1 MAHHRPAERREEL
14 SPQERAQTRE
24 RSIALLRQM
33 LRPHRGALA
42 LSIISVLL
50 VSGSSAVAPLLIA
63 RVLDS
68 SIEPLK
74 QGDAS
79 VLLTLLAFF
88 VAATAVTAIFSWVNV
103 AYTVRVS
110 LGVVVY
116 LRKRVFR
123 HAQSLSV
130 SFHERYTSGKVISRL
145 TSDIDTVRSFL
156 DSGISQLAITLLSM
170 VISAVAIF
178 VLDWRIGLL
187 MLAMGVPIYFLT
199 RWFQKAAV
207 PVFRTMR
214 TESAHLTSRFVE
226 TFTGIRAVK
235 AFGAEARMRT
245 EYAQASERY
254 RLAVMDS
261 IKIFGVYSPV
271 LMLLGNVFIAGALVL
286 GGYAVLGG
294 TMQIGTLLAL
304 VIYANR
310 VFEPVM
316 QLSEFYNMFQSA
328 MSALEKLSS
337 FLAEEPEVAEPE
349 HPHERAVESAVKSAT
364 EPAAES
370 APGSSAA
377 GASEGVSGTV
387 RGALVELDSA
397 VFGYTSDRHALKET
411 SLRIEPGT
419 TVALVGATGA
429 GKSTIAKLVARFYDV
444 SSGQVRIDGVDVRQ
458 LADVQLR
465 REVLMLTQEVFL
477 FSASILE
484 NIRMGN
490 PQASDE
496 QVKAAAKAVGADA
509 FIERLRDGYESQLGR
524 GGITLS
530 AGQRQLV
537 SFARV
542 FLANPRVLI
551 LDEATASLDIPSER
565 AVQAALRTVLAG
577 RTALVIAHRLSTVL
591 GADRVLVIHEG
602 SVVEDGSPQQLI
614 ASGGRFAAMY
624 ASWDELNQV
633 QEAEA

>member
-1 MAHHRPAERREEL
+1 MAHHRPAEPREQM
-14 SPQERAQTRE
+14 SSQERAETRE
-24 RSIALLRQM
+24 RSMALLRQM
-33 LRPHRGALA
+33 LRPHRGALV

-50 VSGSSAVAPLLIA
+50 VSGSSAVAPILIA

-178 VLDWRIGLL
+178 LLDWRIGLF
-187 MLAMGVPIYFLT
+187 MLVMGVPIYFLT
-199 RWFQKAAV
+199 RWFQKTAV

-235 AFGAEARMRT
+235 AFGAEAQMRT

-261 IKIFGVYSPV
+261 IKIFGIYSPV

-349 HPHERAVESAVKSAT
+349 HPHERAVESV
-364 EPAAES
+364 AES
-370 APGSSAA
+370 ATGVTE
-377 GASEGVSGTV
+377 GASGKVQ
-387 RGALVELDSA
+387 GALVELDSA

-444 SSGQVRIDGVDVRQ
+444 SAGQVRIDGVDVRQ
-458 LADVQLR
+458 LADAQLR

>member
-1 MAHHRPAERREEL
+1 MAHHRPAEPREEL

-24 RSIALLRQM
+24 RSMALLHQM

-50 VSGSSAVAPLLIA
+50 VSGSSAVAPILIA

-68 SIEPLK
+68 SIEPFK

-79 VLLTLLAFF
+79 PLLTLLAFF

-178 VLDWRIGLL
+178 LLDWRIGLF
-187 MLAMGVPIYFLT
+187 MLVMGVPIYFLT

-235 AFGAEARMRT
+235 AFGAEAQMRS

-261 IKIFGVYSPV
+261 IKIFGIYSPV

-349 HPHERAVESAVKSAT
+349 HPHERAIESAT
-364 EPAAES
+364 AE
-370 APGSSAA
+370 
-377 GASEGVSGTV
+377 GASGTV
-387 RGALVELDSA
+387 QGALVELDSA
-397 VFGYTSDRHALKET
+397 VFGYTSDRHALNET

-444 SSGQVRIDGVDVRQ
+444 SSGQVRIDGVDIRQ

-477 FSASILE
+477 FSTSVLE

-509 FIERLRDGYESQLGR
+509 FIERLRDGYESRLGR

-565 AVQAALRTVLAG
+565 AVQAALHTVLAG

-602 SVVEDGSPQQLI
+602 SMVEDGSPQQLI

-633 QEAEA
+633 QEADA

>member
-1 MAHHRPAERREEL
+1 MAHHGPAEPREQM
-14 SPQERAQTRE
+14 SPQERAETRE
-24 RSIALLRQM
+24 RSMALLRQM

-50 VSGSSAVAPLLIA
+50 VSGSSAIAPILIA

-74 QGDAS
+74 QGDVS
-79 VLLTLLAFF
+79 PLLTLLVFF

-178 VLDWRIGLL
+178 LLDWRIGLF
-187 MLAMGVPIYFLT
+187 MLVMGVPIYFLT
-199 RWFQKAAV
+199 RWFQKTAV

-235 AFGAEARMRT
+235 AFGAEAQMRS

-261 IKIFGVYSPV
+261 IKIFGIYSPV

-349 HPHERAVESAVKSAT
+349 HPHERAVESV
-364 EPAAES
+364 AES
-370 APGSSAA
+370 ATGVTE
-377 GASEGVSGTV
+377 GASGTV
-387 RGALVELDSA
+387 QGALVELDSA

-444 SSGQVRIDGVDVRQ
+444 SAGQVRIDGVDVRQ

-591 GADRVLVIHEG
+591 SADRVLVIHEG

>member
-14 SPQERAQTRE
+14 SPQERAETRE
-24 RSIALLRQM
+24 RSMALLRQM

-79 VLLTLLAFF
+79 PLLTLLVFF

-130 SFHERYTSGKVISRL
+130 SFHERYTSGKIISRL

-156 DSGISQLAITLLSM
+156 DSSISQLAITLLSM

-178 VLDWRIGLL
+178 LLDWRIGLL

-235 AFGAEARMRT
+235 AFGAEARMRA

-261 IKIFGVYSPV
+261 IKIFGVYAPT
-271 LMLLGNVFIAGALVL
+271 LTLLGNLFIAGALVL

-349 HPHERAVESAVKSAT
+349 HPHERAVE
-364 EPAAES
+364 PAAES
-370 APGSSAA
+370 APGPSAA

-397 VFGYTSDRHALKET
+397 IFGYTSDRHALKET

-444 SSGQVRIDGVDVRQ
+444 SAGQVRIDGVDVRQ

-591 GADRVLVIHEG
+591 SADRVLVIHEG

>member
-1 MAHHRPAERREEL
+1 MAHHGPAERREEL
-14 SPQERAQTRE
+14 SPQERAETRE
-24 RSIALLRQM
+24 RSMALLRQM

-50 VSGSSAVAPLLIA
+50 VSGSSAIAPILIA

-74 QGDAS
+74 QGDTS
-79 VLLTLLAFF
+79 PLLTLLAFF

-178 VLDWRIGLL
+178 LLDWRIGLL
-187 MLAMGVPIYFLT
+187 MLAMGAPIYFLT

-261 IKIFGVYSPV
+261 IKIFGVYAPT
-271 LMLLGNVFIAGALVL
+271 LTLLGNVFIAGALVL

-337 FLAEEPEVAEPE
+337 FLAEKPEVAEPE
-349 HPHERAVESAVKSAT
+349 HPHERAVEPAT

-370 APGSSAA
+370 TTGS
-377 GASEGVSGTV
+377 VSGTV

-397 VFGYTSDRHALKET
+397 IFGYTSDRHALKET

-444 SSGQVRIDGVDVRQ
+444 SAGQVRIDGVDVRQ

>member
-1 MAHHRPAERREEL
+1 MAHHRPAEPREEL

-24 RSIALLRQM
+24 RSMALLRQM

-50 VSGSSAVAPLLIA
+50 VSGSSAIAPILIA

-68 SIEPLK
+68 SIEPFK

-79 VLLTLLAFF
+79 PLLTLLVLF
-88 VAATAVTAIFSWVNV
+88 VVVTAVTAIFSWVNV

-123 HAQSLSV
+123 HSQSLSV

-170 VISAVAIF
+170 LISAVAIF
-178 VLDWRIGLL
+178 LLDWGIGLL
-187 MLAMGVPIYFLT
+187 MLVMGVPIYFLT
-199 RWFQKAAV
+199 RWFQKRAV

-214 TESAHLTSRFVE
+214 SESAHLTSRFVE

-235 AFGAEARMRT
+235 AFGAEAQMRV

-261 IKIFGVYSPV
+261 IKIFGIYSPV

-286 GGYAVLGG
+286 GGYAVLGS

-337 FLAEEPEVAEPE
+337 FLAEEPEVAEPQ
-349 HPHERAVESAVKSAT
+349 HPHERAVESAAGSS
-364 EPAAES
+364 AAES
-370 APGSSAA
+370 A
-377 GASEGVSGTV
+377 TDKV

-397 VFGYTSDRHALKET
+397 IFGYTSNRHALNET

-444 SSGQVRIDGVDVRQ
+444 SSGQVRIDGVDIRQ

-477 FSASILE
+477 FSTSVLE

-565 AVQAALRTVLAG
+565 AVQAALHTVLAG

-624 ASWDELNQV
+624 TSWDELNQV
-633 QEAEA
+633 QEADA

>member
-1 MAHHRPAERREEL
+1 MAHHRPAEPREQM
-14 SPQERAQTRE
+14 SPQERAETRE
-24 RSIALLRQM
+24 RSMALLRQM

-50 VSGSSAVAPLLIA
+50 VSGSSAVAPILIA

-74 QGDAS
+74 QGDVS
-79 VLLTLLAFF
+79 PLLTLLTFF
-88 VAATAVTAIFSWVNV
+88 VVATAVTAIFSWVNV

-123 HAQSLSV
+123 HAQLLSV

-178 VLDWRIGLL
+178 LLDWRIGLF
-187 MLAMGVPIYFLT
+187 MLVMGVPIYFLT
-199 RWFQKAAV
+199 RWFQKTAV
-207 PVFRTMR
+207 PVFRMMR

-235 AFGAEARMRT
+235 AFGAEAQMRS

-261 IKIFGVYSPV
+261 IKIFGVYSPM

-337 FLAEEPEVAEPE
+337 FLAEEPEVAEPD
-349 HPHERAVESAVKSAT
+349 HPYERTVD
-364 EPAAES
+364 PAAGTAE
-370 APGSSAA
+370 
-377 GASEGVSGTV
+377 GASGKVQ
-387 RGALVELDSA
+387 GALVELDSA

-411 SLRIEPGT
+411 TLRIEPGT

-444 SSGQVRIDGVDVRQ
+444 SAGQVRIDGVDVRQ

-496 QVKAAAKAVGADA
+496 QVKTAAKAVGADA
-509 FIERLRDGYESQLGR
+509 FIERLCEGYESQLGR

-591 GADRVLVIHEG
+591 GADCVLVIHEG

-633 QEAEA
+633 QETEA

>member
-1 MAHHRPAERREEL
+1 MAHHRPAEPREEL

-24 RSIALLRQM
+24 RSMALLHQM

-50 VSGSSAVAPLLIA
+50 VSGSSAIAPILIA

-68 SIEPLK
+68 SIEPFK

-79 VLLTLLAFF
+79 PLLTLLVLF
-88 VAATAVTAIFSWVNV
+88 VVVTAVTAIFSWVNV

-170 VISAVAIF
+170 LISAVAIF
-178 VLDWRIGLL
+178 LLDWRIGLL
-187 MLAMGVPIYFLT
+187 MLVMGVPIYFLT
-199 RWFQKAAV
+199 RWFQKRAV
-207 PVFRTMR
+207 PVFHTMR
-214 TESAHLTSRFVE
+214 SESAHLTSRFVE

-235 AFGAEARMRT
+235 AFGAEAQMRV

-261 IKIFGVYSPV
+261 IKIFGIYSPV

-286 GGYAVLGG
+286 GGYAVLGS

-337 FLAEEPEVAEPE
+337 FLAEEPEVAEPQ
-349 HPHERAVESAVKSAT
+349 HPHERAVESAAGSS
-364 EPAAES
+364 AAES
-370 APGSSAA
+370 A
-377 GASEGVSGTV
+377 TDKV

-397 VFGYTSDRHALKET
+397 IFGYTSNRHALNET

-444 SSGQVRIDGVDVRQ
+444 SSGQVRIDGVDIRQ

-477 FSASILE
+477 FSTSVLE

-496 QVKAAAKAVGADA
+496 QVKAAAKEVGADA

-565 AVQAALRTVLAG
+565 AVQAALHTVLAG

-624 ASWDELNQV
+624 TSWDELNQV
-633 QEAEA
+633 QEADA

>member
-1 MAHHRPAERREEL
+1 MAHHRPAEPREQM
-14 SPQERAQTRE
+14 SPQERAETRE
-24 RSIALLRQM
+24 RSMALLRQM

-50 VSGSSAVAPLLIA
+50 VSGSSAVAPILIA

-68 SIEPLK
+68 SIEPLR

-79 VLLTLLAFF
+79 PLLTLLTFF

-178 VLDWRIGLL
+178 LLDWRIGLF
-187 MLAMGVPIYFLT
+187 MLVLGVPIYFLT
-199 RWFQKAAV
+199 RWFQKTAV

-235 AFGAEARMRT
+235 AFGAEAQMRY

-349 HPHERAVESAVKSAT
+349 HPHERAVESAT
-364 EPAAES
+364 GTAE
-370 APGSSAA
+370 
-377 GASEGVSGTV
+377 GASGTIH
-387 RGALVELDSA
+387 GALVELDSA

-411 SLRIEPGT
+411 TLRIEPGT

-444 SSGQVRIDGVDVRQ
+444 SAGQVRIDDVDVRQ
-458 LADVQLR
+458 LADAQLR

-509 FIERLRDGYESQLGR
+509 FIERLREGYESQLGR

-633 QEAEA
+633 HEAEA

>member
-1 MAHHRPAERREEL
+1 MAHHRPAEPREQM
-14 SPQERAQTRE
+14 SPQERAETRE
-24 RSIALLRQM
+24 RSMALLRQM

-50 VSGSSAVAPLLIA
+50 VSGSSAIAPILIA

-79 VLLTLLAFF
+79 PLLTLLVFF

-178 VLDWRIGLL
+178 LLDWRIGLL

-261 IKIFGVYSPV
+261 IKIFGVYAPT
-271 LMLLGNVFIAGALVL
+271 LTLLGNLFIAGALVL

-349 HPHERAVESAVKSAT
+349 HPHERAVEPASEPAT
-364 EPAAES
+364 ETAAES
-370 APGSSAA
+370 ATG
-377 GASEGVSGTV
+377 GVSGTV

-444 SSGQVRIDGVDVRQ
+444 SAGQVRIDGVDVRQ

-624 ASWDELNQV
+624 ASWDVLNQV

>member
-14 SPQERAQTRE
+14 SPQERAETRE
-24 RSIALLRQM
+24 RSMALLRQM

-50 VSGSSAVAPLLIA
+50 VSGSSAIAPILIA

-74 QGDAS
+74 RGDAS
-79 VLLTLLAFF
+79 PLLTLLAFF

-178 VLDWRIGLL
+178 LLDWRIGLL

-245 EYAQASERY
+245 EYAQAAERY

-261 IKIFGVYSPV
+261 IKIFGVYAPT
-271 LMLLGNVFIAGALVL
+271 LTLLGNLFIAGALVL

-349 HPHERAVESAVKSAT
+349 HPHERAVEPATESADESAT
-364 EPAAES
+364 
-370 APGSSAA
+370 G
-377 GASEGVSGTV
+377 GVSGTV

-444 SSGQVRIDGVDVRQ
+444 SAGQVRIDGVDVRQ

-490 PQASDE
+490 PQATDE

-509 FIERLRDGYESQLGR
+509 FIERLREGYESQLGR

>member
-1 MAHHRPAERREEL
+1 MAHHGPAQRREQL
-14 SPQERAQTRE
+14 SPQERAETRE
-24 RSIALLRQM
+24 RSMALLHQM
-33 LRPHRGALA
+33 LRPQRGALA

-50 VSGSSAVAPLLIA
+50 VSGSSAIAPILIA

-74 QGDAS
+74 QGDVS
-79 VLLTLLAFF
+79 PLLTLLTFF

-178 VLDWRIGLL
+178 LLDWRIGLL
-187 MLAMGVPIYFLT
+187 MLVMGVPIYFLT
-199 RWFQKAAV
+199 RWFQKTAV

-261 IKIFGVYSPV
+261 IKIFGVYAPT
-271 LMLLGNVFIAGALVL
+271 LTLLGNLFIAGALVL

-349 HPHERAVESAVKSAT
+349 HPHERAVE
-364 EPAAES
+364 PAAES
-370 APGSSAA
+370 TTGV
-377 GASEGVSGTV
+377 SEGVAGTV
-387 RGALVELDSA
+387 HGALVELDSA

-509 FIERLRDGYESQLGR
+509 FIERLREGYESQLGR

>member
-14 SPQERAQTRE
+14 SPQERAETRE
-24 RSIALLRQM
+24 RSMALLRQM

-50 VSGSSAVAPLLIA
+50 VSGSSAIAPILIA

-74 QGDAS
+74 QGDTS
-79 VLLTLLAFF
+79 PLLTLLAFF

-178 VLDWRIGLL
+178 LLDWRIGLL

-261 IKIFGVYSPV
+261 IKIFGVYAPT
-271 LMLLGNVFIAGALVL
+271 LTLLGNLFIAGALVL

-349 HPHERAVESAVKSAT
+349 HPHERAVE
-364 EPAAES
+364 PAAES
-370 APGSSAA
+370 VTVVSG
-377 GASEGVSGTV
+377 GVSGTV
-387 RGALVELDSA
+387 HGALVELDSA

-444 SSGQVRIDGVDVRQ
+444 SAGQVRIDGVDVRQ

-591 GADRVLVIHEG
+591 SADRVLVIHEG

>member
-1 MAHHRPAERREEL
+1 MAHHRPAEPREEL
-14 SPQERAQTRE
+14 SPQERAETRE
-24 RSIALLRQM
+24 RSMALLRQM

-79 VLLTLLAFF
+79 PLLTLLAFF

-130 SFHERYTSGKVISRL
+130 SFHERYTSGKIISRL

-178 VLDWRIGLL
+178 LLDWRIGLL

-235 AFGAEARMRT
+235 AFGAEARMRA

-261 IKIFGVYSPV
+261 IKIFGVYAPT
-271 LMLLGNVFIAGALVL
+271 LTLLGNLFIAGALVL

-349 HPHERAVESAVKSAT
+349 HPHERAVE
-364 EPAAES
+364 PAAES
-370 APGSSAA
+370 APGPSAA

-444 SSGQVRIDGVDVRQ
+444 SAGQVRIDGVDVRQ

-591 GADRVLVIHEG
+591 SADRVLVIHEG

>member
-1 MAHHRPAERREEL
+1 MAHHRPAEPREQM
-14 SPQERAQTRE
+14 SPQERAETRE
-24 RSIALLRQM
+24 RSMALLRQM

-50 VSGSSAVAPLLIA
+50 VSGSSAVAPILIA

-74 QGDAS
+74 QGNVS
-79 VLLTLLAFF
+79 PLLTLLVFF

-178 VLDWRIGLL
+178 LLDWRIGLF
-187 MLAMGVPIYFLT
+187 MLVMGVPIYFLT
-199 RWFQKAAV
+199 RWFQKTAV

-235 AFGAEARMRT
+235 AFGAEAQMRT

-261 IKIFGVYSPV
+261 IKIFGIYSPV
-271 LMLLGNVFIAGALVL
+271 LMLLGNVFIAGALML

-337 FLAEEPEVAEPE
+337 FLAEEPEVAEPD
-349 HPHERAVESAVKSAT
+349 HPYERTV
-364 EPAAES
+364 EPAAGTAE
-370 APGSSAA
+370 
-377 GASEGVSGTV
+377 GASGKVQ
-387 RGALVELDSA
+387 GALVELDSA

-411 SLRIEPGT
+411 TLRIEPGT

-444 SSGQVRIDGVDVRQ
+444 SAGQVRIDGVDVRQ

-496 QVKAAAKAVGADA
+496 QVKTAAKAVGADA
-509 FIERLRDGYESQLGR
+509 FIERLCEGYESQLGR

-624 ASWDELNQV
+624 AS
-633 QEAEA
+633 

>member
-1 MAHHRPAERREEL
+1 MAHHRPAEPREQM
-14 SPQERAQTRE
+14 SPQERAETRE
-24 RSIALLRQM
+24 RSMALLRQM

-50 VSGSSAVAPLLIA
+50 VSGSSAVAPILIA

-74 QGDAS
+74 QGDVS
-79 VLLTLLAFF
+79 PLLTLLTFF
-88 VAATAVTAIFSWVNV
+88 VVATAVTAIFSWVNV

-123 HAQSLSV
+123 HAQLLSV

-178 VLDWRIGLL
+178 LLDWRIGLF
-187 MLAMGVPIYFLT
+187 MLVMGVPIYFLT
-199 RWFQKAAV
+199 RWFQKTAV

-235 AFGAEARMRT
+235 AFGAEAQMRS

-261 IKIFGVYSPV
+261 IKIFGIYSPV

-337 FLAEEPEVAEPE
+337 FLAEEPEVAEPD
-349 HPHERAVESAVKSAT
+349 HPYERTV
-364 EPAAES
+364 EPAAGTAE
-370 APGSSAA
+370 
-377 GASEGVSGTV
+377 GASGKVQ
-387 RGALVELDSA
+387 GALVELDSA

-411 SLRIEPGT
+411 TLRIEPGT

-444 SSGQVRIDGVDVRQ
+444 SAGQVRIDGVDVRQ
-458 LADVQLR
+458 LADAQLR

>member
-1 MAHHRPAERREEL
+1 MAHHRPAEPREQM
-14 SPQERAQTRE
+14 SPQERAETRE
-24 RSIALLRQM
+24 RSMALLRQM

-50 VSGSSAVAPLLIA
+50 VSGSSAIAPILIA

-79 VLLTLLAFF
+79 PLLTLLVFF

-178 VLDWRIGLL
+178 LLDWRIGLL

-207 PVFRTMR
+207 PVFRAMR

-261 IKIFGVYSPV
+261 IKIFGVYAPT
-271 LMLLGNVFIAGALVL
+271 LTLLGNLFIAGALVL

-294 TMQIGTLLAL
+294 TLQIGTLLAL

-349 HPHERAVESAVKSAT
+349 HPHERAVEPAT

-370 APGSSAA
+370 VTGVS
-377 GASEGVSGTV
+377 GGVSGTV

-602 SVVEDGSPQQLI
+602 SVVEDGSPRQLI

>member
-1 MAHHRPAERREEL
+1 MAHHRPAEPREQM
-14 SPQERAQTRE
+14 SPQERAETRE
-24 RSIALLRQM
+24 RSMALLRQM

-50 VSGSSAVAPLLIA
+50 VSGSSAIAPILIA

-79 VLLTLLAFF
+79 VLLTLLVFF

-178 VLDWRIGLL
+178 LLDWRIGLF
-187 MLAMGVPIYFLT
+187 MLVMGVPIYFLT
-199 RWFQKAAV
+199 RWFQKTAV

-235 AFGAEARMRT
+235 AFGAEAQMRT

-261 IKIFGVYSPV
+261 IKIFGIYSPV

-294 TMQIGTLLAL
+294 TMQLGTLLAL

-349 HPHERAVESAVKSAT
+349 HPHERAVESV
-364 EPAAES
+364 AES
-370 APGSSAA
+370 ATGVTE
-377 GASEGVSGTV
+377 GASGTV
-387 RGALVELDSA
+387 QGALVELDSA

-444 SSGQVRIDGVDVRQ
+444 SAGQVRIDGVDVRQ

-591 GADRVLVIHEG
+591 SADRVLVIHEG

>member
-1 MAHHRPAERREEL
+1 MAHHRPAEPREQM
-14 SPQERAQTRE
+14 SPQERAETRE
-24 RSIALLRQM
+24 RSMALLRQM

-50 VSGSSAVAPLLIA
+50 VSGSSAIAPILIA

-79 VLLTLLAFF
+79 VLLTLLVFF

-178 VLDWRIGLL
+178 LLDWRIGLF
-187 MLAMGVPIYFLT
+187 MLVMGVPIYFLT
-199 RWFQKAAV
+199 RWFQKTAV

-235 AFGAEARMRT
+235 AFGAEVQMRV

-261 IKIFGVYSPV
+261 IKIFGIYSPV

-349 HPHERAVESAVKSAT
+349 HPHERAVESA
-364 EPAAES
+364 AES
-370 APGSSAA
+370 ASKSSAA
-377 GASEGVSGTV
+377 EGASGTV
-387 RGALVELDSA
+387 QGALVELDSA

-444 SSGQVRIDGVDVRQ
+444 SAGQVRIDGVDVRQ
-458 LADVQLR
+458 LADAQLR

-509 FIERLRDGYESQLGR
+509 FIERLREGYESQLGR

>member
-1 MAHHRPAERREEL
+1 MAHHGPAERREEL
-14 SPQERAQTRE
+14 SPQERAETRE
-24 RSIALLRQM
+24 RSMALLRQM

-50 VSGSSAVAPLLIA
+50 VSGSSAIAPILIA

-68 SIEPLK
+68 SVEPLK

-79 VLLTLLAFF
+79 PLLTLLVLF

-178 VLDWRIGLL
+178 LLDWRIGLL

-245 EYAQASERY
+245 EYAQAAERY

-261 IKIFGVYSPV
+261 IKIFGVYAPT
-271 LMLLGNVFIAGALVL
+271 LTLLGNVFIAGALVL

-349 HPHERAVESAVKSAT
+349 HPHERAVEPAAEPTT
-364 EPAAES
+364 ETAAES
-370 APGSSAA
+370 ATG
-377 GASEGVSGTV
+377 GVSGTV

-397 VFGYTSDRHALKET
+397 VFGYTSDRHALKKT

-444 SSGQVRIDGVDVRQ
+444 SAGQVRIDGVDVRQ

-633 QEAEA
+633 QETEA

>member
-1 MAHHRPAERREEL
+1 MAHHRPAEPREQM
-14 SPQERAQTRE
+14 SPQERAETRE
-24 RSIALLRQM
+24 RSMALLRQM

-50 VSGSSAVAPLLIA
+50 VSGSSAIAPILIA

-74 QGDAS
+74 QGDVS
-79 VLLTLLAFF
+79 PLLTLLAFF

-110 LGVVVY
+110 LGVMVY

-178 VLDWRIGLL
+178 LLDWRIGLF
-187 MLAMGVPIYFLT
+187 MLVMGVPIYFLT

-235 AFGAEARMRT
+235 AFGAEAQMRS
-245 EYAQASERY
+245 EYAEASERY

-337 FLAEEPEVAEPE
+337 FLAEEPEVAEPD
-349 HPHERAVESAVKSAT
+349 HPYERAVAST
-364 EPAAES
+364 AES
-370 APGSSAA
+370 ASKSSAA
-377 GASEGVSGTV
+377 EGASGTV
-387 RGALVELDSA
+387 QGALVELDSA

-444 SSGQVRIDGVDVRQ
+444 SAGQVRIDGVDVRQ
-458 LADVQLR
+458 LADAQLR

-509 FIERLRDGYESQLGR
+509 FIERLREGYESQLGR

-633 QEAEA
+633 QEADA

>member
-1 MAHHRPAERREEL
+1 MAHHRPAEPREEL

-24 RSIALLRQM
+24 RSMALLHQM

-50 VSGSSAVAPLLIA
+50 VSGSSAIAPILIA

-68 SIEPLK
+68 SIEPFK

-79 VLLTLLAFF
+79 PLLTLLVLF
-88 VAATAVTAIFSWVNV
+88 VVVTAVTAIFSWVNV

-178 VLDWRIGLL
+178 LLDWRIGLL
-187 MLAMGVPIYFLT
+187 MLVMGVPIYFLT
-199 RWFQKAAV
+199 RWFQKRAV

-214 TESAHLTSRFVE
+214 SESAHLTSRFVE

-235 AFGAEARMRT
+235 AFGAEAQMRV
-245 EYAQASERY
+245 EYAEASECY

-261 IKIFGVYSPV
+261 IKIFGIYSPV

-337 FLAEEPEVAEPE
+337 FLAEEPEVAEPQ
-349 HPHERAVESAVKSAT
+349 HPHERAVESATGSST
-364 EPAAES
+364 AES
-370 APGSSAA
+370 A
-377 GASEGVSGTV
+377 TDKV

-397 VFGYTSDRHALKET
+397 VFGYTLNRHALNET

-444 SSGQVRIDGVDVRQ
+444 SSGQVRIDGVDIRQ

-477 FSASILE
+477 FSTSVLE

-509 FIERLRDGYESQLGR
+509 FIERLRDGYESRLGR

-565 AVQAALRTVLAG
+565 AVQAALHTVLAG

-614 ASGGRFAAMY
+614 ASDGRFAAMY

-633 QEAEA
+633 QEADA

>member
-14 SPQERAQTRE
+14 SPQERAETRE
-24 RSIALLRQM
+24 RSMALLRQM

-50 VSGSSAVAPLLIA
+50 VSGSSAIAPILIA

-79 VLLTLLAFF
+79 PLLTLLAFF

-178 VLDWRIGLL
+178 LLDWRIGLL

-235 AFGAEARMRT
+235 AFGAEAQMRT

-261 IKIFGVYSPV
+261 IKIFGVYAPT
-271 LMLLGNVFIAGALVL
+271 LTLLGNVFIAGALVL

-349 HPHERAVESAVKSAT
+349 HPHERAVEPAT
-364 EPAAES
+364 ESAAES
-370 APGSSAA
+370 TTG
-377 GASEGVSGTV
+377 GVSGTV

-444 SSGQVRIDGVDVRQ
+444 SSCAVRIDGVDVRD
-458 LADVQLR
+458 LTDAQLR

-602 SVVEDGSPQQLI
+602 SVVEDGTPQQLI

>member
-1 MAHHRPAERREEL
+1 MAHHRPAEPREEMT
-14 SPQERAQTRE
+14 PQERAETRE
-24 RSIALLRQM
+24 RSMALLRQM

-42 LSIISVLL
+42 LSIVSVLL
-50 VSGSSAVAPLLIA
+50 VSGSSAIAPILIA

-79 VLLTLLAFF
+79 VLLTLLVFF

-178 VLDWRIGLL
+178 LLDWRIGLF
-187 MLAMGVPIYFLT
+187 MLVMGVPIYFLT
-199 RWFQKAAV
+199 RWFQKTAV

-235 AFGAEARMRT
+235 AFGAEAQMRY

-349 HPHERAVESAVKSAT
+349 HPHERAVESV
-364 EPAAES
+364 AES
-370 APGSSAA
+370 ATGVTE
-377 GASEGVSGTV
+377 GASGTV
-387 RGALVELDSA
+387 QGALVELDSA

-444 SSGQVRIDGVDVRQ
+444 SAGQVRIDGVDVRQ

-591 GADRVLVIHEG
+591 SADRVLVIHEG

>member
-1 MAHHRPAERREEL
+1 MAHHGPAERREEL
-14 SPQERAQTRE
+14 SPQERAETRE
-24 RSIALLRQM
+24 RSMALLRQM

-50 VSGSSAVAPLLIA
+50 VSGSSAVAPILIA

-178 VLDWRIGLL
+178 LLNWRIGLF
-187 MLAMGVPIYFLT
+187 MLVMGVPIYFLT
-199 RWFQKAAV
+199 RWFQKTAV

-235 AFGAEARMRT
+235 AFGAEAQMRS

-261 IKIFGVYSPV
+261 IKIFGIYSPV

-349 HPHERAVESAVKSAT
+349 HPHERAVESA
-364 EPAAES
+364 AES
-370 APGSSAA
+370 ASKSSAA
-377 GASEGVSGTV
+377 EGASGTV
-387 RGALVELDSA
+387 QGALVELDSA

-444 SSGQVRIDGVDVRQ
+444 SAGQVRIDGVDVRQ
-458 LADVQLR
+458 LADAQLR

-509 FIERLRDGYESQLGR
+509 FIERLREGYESQLGR

>member
-1 MAHHRPAERREEL
+1 MAHYRPVEPREQM
-14 SPQERAQTRE
+14 SPQERAETRE
-24 RSIALLRQM
+24 RSMALLRQM
-33 LRPHRGALA
+33 LRPHRGALV

-50 VSGSSAVAPLLIA
+50 VSGSAAVVPILIA

-68 SIEPLK
+68 SIEPLR

-79 VLLTLLAFF
+79 PLLTLLAFF

-170 VISAVAIF
+170 VISAVAI
-178 VLDWRIGLL
+178 VLLDWRIGLF
-187 MLAMGVPIYFLT
+187 MLVMGVPIYFLT
-199 RWFQKAAV
+199 RWFQKTAV

-235 AFGAEARMRT
+235 AFGSEAQKRS

-261 IKIFGVYSPV
+261 IKIFGIYSPV

-337 FLAEEPEVAEPE
+337 FLAEEPEVAEPH
-349 HPHERAVESAVKSAT
+349 HPHERAVE
-364 EPAAES
+364 PAAES
-370 APGSSAA
+370 GPGVSD
-377 GASEGVSGTV
+377 GVSGTV
-387 RGALVELDSA
+387 HGALVELDSA

-444 SSGQVRIDGVDVRQ
+444 SAGQVRIAGVDVRQ

-465 REVLMLTQEVFL
+465 HEVLMLTQEVFL
-477 FSASILE
+477 FSTSILE

-490 PQASDE
+490 PQACDE

-509 FIERLRDGYESQLGR
+509 FIKRLRNGYESQLGR

-602 SVVEDGSPQQLI
+602 SVVEDGSPQHLI
-614 ASGGRFAAMY
+614 ASGGRFAAMH

-633 QEAEA
+633 QETEA

>member
-1 MAHHRPAERREEL
+1 MAHHRPAEPREQL
-14 SPQERAQTRE
+14 SPQERAETRE
-24 RSIALLRQM
+24 RSMALLRQM

-50 VSGSSAVAPLLIA
+50 VSGSSAVAPILIA

-68 SIEPLK
+68 SIEPLRR
-74 QGDAS
+74 GDAS
-79 VLLTLLAFF
+79 ALLTLLVLF
-88 VAATAVTAIFSWVNV
+88 VAVTAVTAIFSWVNV

-178 VLDWRIGLL
+178 LLDWRIGLF
-187 MLAMGVPIYFLT
+187 MLVMGVPIYFLT

-261 IKIFGVYSPV
+261 IKIFGIYSPV

-328 MSALEKLSS
+328 MSALEKLSA
-337 FLAEEPEVAEPE
+337 FLAEKPEVADPE
-349 HPHERAVESAVKSAT
+349 NPVSPVLEKTGPAV
-364 EPAAES
+364 
-370 APGSSAA
+370 SSPED
-377 GASEGVSGTV
+377 SVH
-387 RGALVELDSA
+387 GALVELDSA
-397 VFGYTSDRHALKET
+397 VFGYTSERHALQKT

-419 TVALVGATGA
+419 TVALVGPTGA

-444 SSGQVRIDGVDVRQ
+444 SSGAVRIDGVDVRD
-458 LADVQLR
+458 LTDAQLR

-477 FSASILE
+477 FSTSILE

-509 FIERLRDGYESQLGR
+509 FIERLRDGYDSLLGR
-524 GGITLS
+524 GGISLS

-542 FLANPRVLI
+542 FLADPRLLI

-565 AVQAALRTVLAG
+565 AVQQALHTLLRG

-591 GADRVLVIHEG
+591 SADRVLVIRDG
-602 SVVEDGSPQQLI
+602 AVVEDGSPQQLI
-614 ASGGRFAAMY
+614 AAGGHFAAMY
-624 ASWDELNQV
+624 ASWDELNRAS
-633 QEAEA
+633 EEGE

>member
-1 MAHHRPAERREEL
+1 MAHHRPAEPREQM
-14 SPQERAQTRE
+14 SPQERAETRE
-24 RSIALLRQM
+24 RSMALLHQM

-50 VSGSSAVAPLLIA
+50 VSGSSAVAPILIA

-68 SIEPLK
+68 SIEPLR
-74 QGDAS
+74 QGNVS
-79 VLLTLLAFF
+79 PLLTLLTFF

-178 VLDWRIGLL
+178 LLDWRIGLF
-187 MLAMGVPIYFLT
+187 MLVMGVPIYFLT
-199 RWFQKAAV
+199 RWFQKTAV

-235 AFGAEARMRT
+235 AFGAEAQMRS

-349 HPHERAVESAVKSAT
+349 HPHERAVESAT
-364 EPAAES
+364 
-370 APGSSAA
+370 GTAA
-377 GASEGVSGTV
+377 GASGTIH
-387 RGALVELDSA
+387 GALVELDSA

-411 SLRIEPGT
+411 TLRIEPGT

>member
-1 MAHHRPAERREEL
+1 MAHHRPAEPREQM
-14 SPQERAQTRE
+14 SPQERAETRE
-24 RSIALLRQM
+24 RSMALLRQM

-50 VSGSSAVAPLLIA
+50 VSGSSAIAPILIA

-74 QGDAS
+74 QGDVS
-79 VLLTLLAFF
+79 PLLTLLAFF

-178 VLDWRIGLL
+178 LLDWRIGLF
-187 MLAMGVPIYFLT
+187 MLVMGVPIYFLT

-235 AFGAEARMRT
+235 AFGAEAQMRA

-349 HPHERAVESAVKSAT
+349 HPHERAVESA
-364 EPAAES
+364 AES
-370 APGSSAA
+370 ASKSSAA
-377 GASEGVSGTV
+377 EGASGTV
-387 RGALVELDSA
+387 QGALVELDSA

-444 SSGQVRIDGVDVRQ
+444 SAGQVRIDGVDVRQ
-458 LADVQLR
+458 LADAQLR

-496 QVKAAAKAVGADA
+496 QVKTAAKAVGADA
-509 FIERLRDGYESQLGR
+509 FIERLCEGYESQLGR

-633 QEAEA
+633 QETEA

>member
-1 MAHHRPAERREEL
+1 MAHHGPAQRREQL
-14 SPQERAQTRE
+14 SPQERAETRE
-24 RSIALLRQM
+24 RSMALLRQM

-50 VSGSSAVAPLLIA
+50 VSGSSAVAPILIA

-68 SIEPLK
+68 SIEPLR
-74 QGDAS
+74 QGDVS
-79 VLLTLLAFF
+79 PLLTLLTFF

-178 VLDWRIGLL
+178 LLDWRIGLF
-187 MLAMGVPIYFLT
+187 MLVMGVPIYFLT
-199 RWFQKAAV
+199 RWFQKTAV

-235 AFGAEARMRT
+235 AFGAEAQMRT

-261 IKIFGVYSPV
+261 IKIFGIYSPV

-349 HPHERAVESAVKSAT
+349 HPHERAVE
-364 EPAAES
+364 PAAES
-370 APGSSAA
+370 TTGV
-377 GASEGVSGTV
+377 SEGVAGTV
-387 RGALVELDSA
+387 HGALVELDSA

-490 PQASDE
+490 PQATDE
-496 QVKAAAKAVGADA
+496 QVKTAAKAVGADG
-509 FIERLRDGYESQLGR
+509 FIERLREGYESQLGR

>member
-1 MAHHRPAERREEL
+1 MAHHGPAERREEL
-14 SPQERAQTRE
+14 SPQERAETRE
-24 RSIALLRQM
+24 RSMALLRQM

-50 VSGSSAVAPLLIA
+50 VSGSSAIAPILIA

-74 QGDAS
+74 RGDAS
-79 VLLTLLAFF
+79 PLLTLLAFF

-178 VLDWRIGLL
+178 LLDWRIGLL

-261 IKIFGVYSPV
+261 IKIFGVYAPT
-271 LMLLGNVFIAGALVL
+271 LTLLGNLFIAGALVL

-349 HPHERAVESAVKSAT
+349 HPHERAVEPAS

-370 APGSSAA
+370 TTD
-377 GASEGVSGTV
+377 GVTGTV

-444 SSGQVRIDGVDVRQ
+444 SSGQVRIDGVDIRQ
-458 LADVQLR
+458 LADMQLR

>member
-1 MAHHRPAERREEL
+1 MAHHAPAQRREEL
-14 SPQERAQTRE
+14 SPQERAETRE
-24 RSIALLRQM
+24 RSMALLRQM
-33 LRPHRGALA
+33 LRPHRGPLA

-50 VSGSSAVAPLLIA
+50 VSGSSAVAPILIA

-68 SIEPLK
+68 SIEPLRR
-74 QGDAS
+74 GDAAP
-79 VLLTLLAFF
+79 LLTLLAFF

-170 VISAVAIF
+170 MISAVAIF
-178 VLDWRIGLL
+178 LLDWRIGLF
-187 MLAMGVPIYFLT
+187 MLVMGVPIYFLT
-199 RWFQKAAV
+199 RWFQKTAV

-235 AFGAEARMRT
+235 AFGAEAQMRT

-349 HPHERAVESAVKSAT
+349 RPHERTV

-370 APGSSAA
+370 VADG
-377 GASEGVSGTV
+377 GVTGTV

-509 FIERLRDGYESQLGR
+509 FIERLRDGYESRLGR

-542 FLANPRVLI
+542 FLANPQVLI

>member
-1 MAHHRPAERREEL
+1 MAHHRPAEPREQM
-14 SPQERAQTRE
+14 SPQERAETRE
-24 RSIALLRQM
+24 RSMALLRQM

-50 VSGSSAVAPLLIA
+50 VSGSSAIAPILIA

-74 QGDAS
+74 QGDVS
-79 VLLTLLAFF
+79 PLLTLLVFF

-178 VLDWRIGLL
+178 LLDWRIGLF
-187 MLAMGVPIYFLT
+187 MLVMGVPIYFLT
-199 RWFQKAAV
+199 RWFQKTAV

-235 AFGAEARMRT
+235 AFGAEAQMRS

-349 HPHERAVESAVKSAT
+349 HPHERAVESV
-364 EPAAES
+364 AES
-370 APGSSAA
+370 ATGVTE
-377 GASEGVSGTV
+377 GASGTV
-387 RGALVELDSA
+387 QGALVELDSA

-509 FIERLRDGYESQLGR
+509 FIERLREGYESQLGR

>member
-14 SPQERAQTRE
+14 SPQERAETRE
-24 RSIALLRQM
+24 RSMALLRQM

-50 VSGSSAVAPLLIA
+50 VSGSSAVAPILIA

-74 QGDAS
+74 QGDIS
-79 VLLTLLAFF
+79 PLLTLLAFF

-178 VLDWRIGLL
+178 LLDWRIGLL

-199 RWFQKAAV
+199 RWFQKTAV
-207 PVFRTMR
+207 PVFRAMR

-349 HPHERAVESAVKSAT
+349 HPHERAIESAT
-364 EPAAES
+364 AE
-370 APGSSAA
+370 
-377 GASEGVSGTV
+377 GASGTV
-387 RGALVELDSA
+387 QGALVELDSA

-411 SLRIEPGT
+411 TLRIEPGT

-444 SSGQVRIDGVDVRQ
+444 SAGQVRIDGVDVRQ

-509 FIERLRDGYESQLGR
+509 FIERLREGYESRLGR

>member
-1 MAHHRPAERREEL
+1 MAHHRPAEPREQM
-14 SPQERAQTRE
+14 SPQERAETRE
-24 RSIALLRQM
+24 RSVALLRQM

-50 VSGSSAVAPLLIA
+50 VSGSSAIAPILIA

-79 VLLTLLAFF
+79 VLLTLLVFF

-178 VLDWRIGLL
+178 LLDWRIGLF
-187 MLAMGVPIYFLT
+187 MLVMGVPIYFLT

-235 AFGAEARMRT
+235 AFGAEAQMRS
-245 EYAQASERY
+245 EYAEASERY

-316 QLSEFYNMFQSA
+316 QLSEFYNMFQSS

-349 HPHERAVESAVKSAT
+349 HPHERAVESAT
-364 EPAAES
+364 AE
-370 APGSSAA
+370 
-377 GASEGVSGTV
+377 GASGKVQ
-387 RGALVELDSA
+387 GALVELDSA
-397 VFGYTSDRHALKET
+397 VFGYTSNRHALKET
-411 SLRIEPGT
+411 TLRIEPGT

-490 PQASDE
+490 PQATDE

-509 FIERLRDGYESQLGR
+509 FIERLRDGYESRLGR

-633 QEAEA
+633 QEADA

>member
-1 MAHHRPAERREEL
+1 MAHHRPAEPREQM
-14 SPQERAQTRE
+14 SPQERAETRE
-24 RSIALLRQM
+24 RSMALLRQM

-42 LSIISVLL
+42 LSIVSVLL
-50 VSGSSAVAPLLIA
+50 VSGSSAIAPILIA

-79 VLLTLLAFF
+79 PLLTLLVFF

-130 SFHERYTSGKVISRL
+130 SFHKRYTSGKVISRL

-178 VLDWRIGLL
+178 LLDWRIGLF
-187 MLAMGVPIYFLT
+187 MLVMGVPIYFLT
-199 RWFQKAAV
+199 RWFQKTAV

-235 AFGAEARMRT
+235 AFGAEAQMRS

-261 IKIFGVYSPV
+261 IKIFGIYSPV

-349 HPHERAVESAVKSAT
+349 HPHERAVESATA
-364 EPAAES
+364 
-370 APGSSAA
+370 
-377 GASEGVSGTV
+377 EGVTGKV
-387 RGALVELDSA
+387 QGALVELDSA

-411 SLRIEPGT
+411 TLRIEPGT

-444 SSGQVRIDGVDVRQ
+444 SAGQVRIDGVDVRQ

-490 PQASDE
+490 PQATDE

-633 QEAEA
+633 QEADA

>member
-1 MAHHRPAERREEL
+1 MAHHGPAQRREEL
-14 SPQERAQTRE
+14 SPQERTETRE
-24 RSIALLRQM
+24 RSMALLRQM
-33 LRPHRGALA
+33 LRPHRAALA

-50 VSGSSAVAPLLIA
+50 VSGSSAVAPILIA

-68 SIEPLK
+68 SIEPLRR
-74 QGDAS
+74 GDAS
-79 VLLTLLAFF
+79 ALLTLLVLF

-178 VLDWRIGLL
+178 LLDWRIGLF
-187 MLAMGVPIYFLT
+187 MLVMGVPIYFLT
-199 RWFQKAAV
+199 RWFQKTAV

-235 AFGAEARMRT
+235 AFGAEAQMRT

-261 IKIFGVYSPV
+261 IKIFGIYSPV

-349 HPHERAVESAVKSAT
+349 HPHERAVESV
-364 EPAAES
+364 
-370 APGSSAA
+370 AA
-377 GASEGVSGTV
+377 GGVTGTV

-397 VFGYTSDRHALKET
+397 VFGYTSNRHALKET

-509 FIERLRDGYESQLGR
+509 FIERLRDGYESRLGR

-565 AVQAALRTVLAG
+565 AVQAALRTVLTG

>member
-14 SPQERAQTRE
+14 SPQERAETRE
-24 RSIALLRQM
+24 RSMALLRQM

-50 VSGSSAVAPLLIA
+50 VSGSSAIAPILIA

-74 QGDAS
+74 RGDAS
-79 VLLTLLAFF
+79 PLLTLLAFF

-178 VLDWRIGLL
+178 LLDWRIGLL

-199 RWFQKAAV
+199 LWFQKAAV

-261 IKIFGVYSPV
+261 IKIFGVYAPT
-271 LMLLGNVFIAGALVL
+271 LTLLGNVFIAGALVL

-349 HPHERAVESAVKSAT
+349 HPHERAVE
-364 EPAAES
+364 PAAES
-370 APGSSAA
+370 VTGVS
-377 GASEGVSGTV
+377 GGVSGTV
-387 RGALVELDSA
+387 HGALVELDSA

>member
-1 MAHHRPAERREEL
+1 MAHHRPAEPREQM
-14 SPQERAQTRE
+14 SSQERAETRE
-24 RSIALLRQM
+24 RSMALLRQM

-50 VSGSSAVAPLLIA
+50 VSGSSAVAPILIA

-68 SIEPLK
+68 SIEPLR
-74 QGDAS
+74 QGDVS
-79 VLLTLLAFF
+79 PLLTLLTFF

-178 VLDWRIGLL
+178 LLDWRIGLF
-187 MLAMGVPIYFLT
+187 MLVLGVPIYFLT
-199 RWFQKAAV
+199 RWFQKTAV

-235 AFGAEARMRT
+235 AFGAEAQMRY

-349 HPHERAVESAVKSAT
+349 HPHERAVESAT
-364 EPAAES
+364 GTAE
-370 APGSSAA
+370 
-377 GASEGVSGTV
+377 GASGTIH
-387 RGALVELDSA
+387 GALVELDSA

-411 SLRIEPGT
+411 TLRIEPGT

-444 SSGQVRIDGVDVRQ
+444 SAGQVRIDGVDVRQ
-458 LADVQLR
+458 LADGQLR

-614 ASGGRFAAMY
+614 SSGGRFAAMY